1 MNLQAIVQNVGPPV
15 GRVVGFRGSTVDIAF
30 QAGSLP
36 PILGG
41 LRLRIGAKTL
51 LAEVQAHLDACTVRA
66 VALEHAEAL
75 VAGAEATSLGG
86 AIRVPVGA
94 SVLGR
99 VFDAVGQP
107 LDGGQAGDLRW
118 PIHRAPPPLEK
129 QDARQSAFATGIKVV
144 DLLAP
149 LVRGGKTAMFG
160 GAGVG
165 KTVLVMELMRAAIGR
180 HAGAAVFA
188 GVGERSRE
196 GHELLVEA
204 KAAGIDARAAFVFGQ
219 MGEPP
224 GARWRAGFTALT
236 MAEYFRDALGEDV
249 LLLVDN
255 FFRFIQAGSEIS
267 SQLGRLP
274 TRGGYQPTLSSE
286 IAAFQDRIASVRGAA
301 VTAILAMYVP
311 ADDFTDPA
319 VAETFAHL
327 DSTLVLS
334 RAMAAEGLYPAIDPL
349 ASTSS
354 LLVPAALG
362 ERHCRIADA
371 VRGALARYAD
381 LQEIIALLGI
391 DELSKEDRTTVA
403 RARRLQRFLTQP
415 FGATSVFTGIAGA
428 SIPLEATLAGCSA
441 ILDGGADAL
450 AEGALYMVGT
460 LDDARA
466 KAARAA

>member
-1 MNLQAIVQNVGPPV
+1 MKPAADRTGH
-15 GRVVGFRGSTVDIAF
+15 VVACRGSTVDVVFPAGVLPSLLAGLMLGTGDDAIA
-30 QAGSLP
+30 
-36 PILGG
+36 
-41 LRLRIGAKTL
+41 
-51 LAEVQAHLDACTVRA
+51 AEVQAHLDAHTVRA
-66 VALEHAEAL
+66 VALGPAWTLVEGAPARAL
-75 VAGAEATSLGG
+75 SGPL
-86 AIRVPVGA
+86 RVPVGTG
-94 SVLGR
+94 VLGR
-99 VFDAVGQP
+99 VFDAVGKP
-107 LDGGQAGDLRW
+107 MDGAAVDGPEW
-118 PIHRAPPPLEK
+118 PIHRTPPDFLRR
-129 QDARQSAFATGIKVV
+129 DARQSPFVTGIKVV

-165 KTVLVMELMRAAIGR
+165 KTVLVMELMRAVVR
-180 HAGAAVFA
+180 HHSGVAVFA

-196 GHELLVEA
+196 GQELLVEA
-204 KAAGIDARAAFVFGQ
+204 RTAGIMDRAAFVFGQ

-255 FFRFIQAGSEIS
+255 FFRFVQAGSEIS

-274 TRGGYQPTLSSE
+274 TRVGYQPTLASE
-286 IAAFQDRIASVRGAA
+286 IAAFQDRVASVHGAA

-334 RAMAAEGLYPAIDPL
+334 RAMAAEGLYPAVDPL
-349 ASTSS
+349 ASSSS
-354 LLVPAALG
+354 LLVAESVGRRHAETAA
-362 ERHCRIADA
+362 A

-381 LQEIIALLGI
+381 LQEIIALLGVE
-391 DELSKEDRTTVA
+391 ELSQDDRRTVA

-415 FGATSVFTGIAGA
+415 FGVTTAFTGLAGA
-428 SIPLEATLAGCSA
+428 SIPLEATLAGCEA
-441 ILDGGADAL
+441 ILDGATDSWP
-450 AEGALYMVGT
+450 ETALYMTGT
-460 LDDARA
+460 LDDAARKA
-466 KAARAA
+466 KADA